1 MDPDGFQKALGSFPA
16 DRAGAPVETLVDL
29 WNAEMTRA
37 VDMIAPE
44 RPLLS
49 RARTAP

>member
-1 MDPDGFQKALGSFPA
+1 MDLDGFQKALGSFLA
-16 DRAGAPVETLVDL
+16 DRTGSLVETLVDL
-29 WNAEMTRA
+29 WNAEMTWA

-49 RARTAP
+49 RA